1 MVNSTKQGLT
11 RREFLVRS
19 GTIAGGTFLAVN
31 VPPSLLS
38 GEAQA
43 AMATPSFQPSIWF
56 SMTPDGI
63 TTMHIIKA
71 EMGQHIGT
79 AFAQIIAEELEV
91 PWDKVRLDTPL
102 ESAENFGVY
111 GLGLHRQQRQ
121 RDHRIRPSAAR
132 RCLGPHRADRG
143 RLQSARRQA
152 LRLLT
157 PRAAGSPTR
166 FRAGP
171 SATARSCRR

>member
-1 MVNSTKQGLT
+1 MGNSTNLT

-31 VPPSLLS
+31 VPPSLLG

-91 PWDKVRLDTPL
+91 SWDKVRLDMPL

-111 GLGLHRQQRQ
+111 GLAYTVN
-121 RDHRIRPSAAR
+121 S
-132 RCLGPHRADRG
+132 
-143 RLQSARRQA
+143 
-152 LRLLT
+152 
-157 PRAAGSPTR
+157 GSVTTR
-166 FRAGP
+166 
-171 SATARSCRR
+171 